1 MKNLIEFEPVGRQ
14 FIIEMVTKNTTKSG
28 LMLPGGVT
36 PDMVE
41 DDFKG
46 LVVLAVGQDCTVVRP
61 GQTVLLK
68 PGTLQTRASGHVV
81 KKNDK
86 KVTLVS
92 ISEFDIFAVR
102 HDVPVIDSYEYQ
114 SEEPWEKP
122 TIVPVSDSDL
132 TVIN

>member
-1 MKNLIEFEPVGRQ
+1 MLNALKNIVFFNRNEY
-14 FIIEMVTKNTTKSG
+14 IYSK
-28 LMLPGGVT
+28 
-36 PDMVE
+36 
-41 DDFKG
+41 
-46 LVVLAVGQDCTVVRP
+46 
-61 GQTVLLK
+61 K
-68 PGTLQTRASGHVV
+68 PYIFTIYNSHKKYLELV

-102 HDVPVIDSYEYQ
+102 HDVPVIDSYEFQ
-114 SEEPWEKP
+114 SDEPWEKS